1 MNPNPPKLPVAFPE
15 SLSAGALARP
25 HVGRGR
31 HPESELD
38 WHAYMAAVIR
48 YKWLAL
54 GITLA
59 GTAVGLVGALFV
71 KPTYQAESAVWIETA
86 RRSQGDPSPIWAA
99 QIMGNSGWVELV
111 RSDLVLGYVV
121 GTQRLFLRPNSP
133 ADGAALASFAAVD
146 SELRPGK
153 YRLVTDQQ
161 QGTYALRDE
170 HDVVVD
176 QAPVG
181 APIGAPLGFR
191 WTPPGTPTRSV
202 DFEILSGYDATRE
215 LVSNLHVRTDRDG
228 GFMRLA
234 VRGEDP
240 RRVTD
245 VTNAI
250 LQRFVSVAADLKRER
265 LTALVGILGGQLDG
279 ARRALD
285 EREASLKAF
294 RTRSA
299 TVLTEGGGPT
309 VAGLSMSRDPLFAAH
324 LEMRVNQAQLHADR
338 AAIERALVPGPDGT
352 SPLQT
357 LELVGSVQRA
367 TGLTQALHDLT
378 TKQAEL
384 RTLQARYT
392 DAHPLVR
399 RLAEEVGELEGR
411 TIPGLAREL
420 VTELQTRETLLAGQV
435 ETAGTDLRRISPLP
449 VEEAR
454 LQRDVTIAEGLLT
467 GLQQRYDEARLSEV
481 STIPDVRIIDVARV
495 PRKPLS
501 HLAPLI
507 VLLGMMGG
515 AGAAVGTA
523 VVRQMLDRK
532 VRIPEQVAIDMGV
545 RILGVVPHVVRH
557 GTDED
562 VGPAVEALRV
572 IRLNMLHAYGT
583 AGPVVFT
590 ITSAGGSEGKSFI
603 ASNLALSFSGAGQ
616 RTLLIDADTRRGAL
630 HRVMGAQR
638 KPGLIEHLAGQLP
651 IEQLVQRTR
660 YPGLD
665 FIGCGAR
672 TRTGPDLLTSPAPP
686 RLLALLRPQ
695 YDVIIV
701 DSPPLA
707 AGVDPFAL
715 ATLTGN
721 VLLVVRTGVTDKKLA
736 EAKLEVLQQLP
747 VRMLGAVLNDARM
760 GGAYQYLAYYMMGYE
775 LMDESEDTSTN
786 ATRMLRRGD

>member
-1 MNPNPPKLPVAFPE
+1 
-15 SLSAGALARP
+15 
-25 HVGRGR
+25 
-31 HPESELD
+31 
-38 WHAYMAAVIR
+38 
-48 YKWLAL
+48 
-54 GITLA
+54 
-59 GTAVGLVGALFV
+59 
-71 KPTYQAESAVWIETA
+71 
-86 RRSQGDPSPIWAA
+86 
-99 QIMGNSGWVELV
+99 
-111 RSDLVLGYVV
+111 
-121 GTQRLFLRPNSP
+121 
-133 ADGAALASFAAVD
+133 
-146 SELRPGK
+146 
-153 YRLVTDQQ
+153 
-161 QGTYALRDE
+161 
-170 HDVVVD
+170 
-176 QAPVG
+176 
-181 APIGAPLGFR
+181 
-191 WTPPGTPTRSV
+191 
-202 DFEILSGYDATRE
+202 
-215 LVSNLHVRTDRDG
+215 
-228 GFMRLA
+228 MRLA
-234 VRGEDP
+234 LRGEDP
-240 RRVTD
+240 KRVTN
-245 VTNAI
+245 VANAI

-265 LTALVGILGGQLDG
+265 LTALVGILGGQLDA
-279 ARRALD
+279 ARRNLD
-285 EREASLKAF
+285 DRESTLKAF

-299 TVLTEGGGPT
+299 TVLTEGGGPS
-309 VAGLSMSRDPLFAAH
+309 VGGLSMSRDPLFTAH

-338 AAIERALVPGPDGT
+338 EAILRALAPGPDGT

-367 TGLTQALHDLT
+367 SGLTQALHDLT

-384 RTLQARYT
+384 RTLRARYT
-392 DAHPLVR
+392 DAHTLVR
-399 RLAEEVGELEGR
+399 RLADDVGVLEGR
-411 TIPGLAREL
+411 TIPTLAREL
-420 VTELQTRETLLAGQV
+420 VTELQTRENLVAGQV
-435 ETAGTDLRRISPLP
+435 QSASTDLRRISPLP

-454 LQRDVTIAEGLLT
+454 LQRDVTVAEQLLT

-495 PRKPLS
+495 PQKPLS

-507 VLLGMMGG
+507 LLLGVMGG

-545 RILGVVPHVVRH
+545 RILGVVPHVTRH
-557 GTDED
+557 GTDEQ

-603 ASNLALSFSGAGQ
+603 ASNLALSFSGSGQ

-630 HRVMGAQR
+630 HRVMSAVR
-638 KPGLIEHLAGQLP
+638 KPGLIDHLAGRLP
-651 IEQLVQRTR
+651 VESLVQHTR

-672 TRTGPDLLTSPAPP
+672 TRTGPDLLTSPAPA
-686 RLLALLRPQ
+686 RLLAALRPQ

-707 AGVDPFAL
+707 VGVDPFAL

-721 VLLVVRTGVTDKKLA
+721 VLLVVRTGVTDRKLA
-736 EAKLEVLQQLP
+736 EAKLDVLQQLP

-775 LMDESEDTSTN
+775 LMDEAEDVGGTP
-786 ATRMLRRGD
+786 ATRMLRGGVT